1 MAIFDQYFQNSLSP
15 SVQTCPKD
23 RFYQVLH
30 FSLAFMYGNVEILKI
45 RAKMVEKAHFFKN
58 MFFSKSLKIILLLQ
72 KLSQKHEIWTRYAE
86 SQCLKNVGGRFLYS
100 KFFLRFCRFLVK
112 NQPFWK
118 INGKISGKKIKN
130 SKIYFKHFL
139 GTMVLHIW
147 SCL

>member
-1 MAIFDQYFQNSLSP
+1 MPYLHFKARGGVPGSKKQGLFISKSKISQDLLLFTESQNLLLWQKHDAGKFGGIVQSHTNSRGIKWPKMAIFDHYFQNFLSP

-72 KLSQKHEIWTRYAE
+72 KLS
-86 SQCLKNVGGRFLYS
+86 
-100 KFFLRFCRFLVK
+100 
-112 NQPFWK
+112 
-118 INGKISGKKIKN
+118 
-130 SKIYFKHFL
+130 
-139 GTMVLHIW
+139 
-147 SCL
+147 